1 MAAANTKQAHDE
13 MNRAKEEAGKG
24 MDRAKEGAREAADK
38 GMDKMRDAASH
49 AGQALSHAASAA
61 GGTLSGAA
69 SNVGSTLSGAASNVG
84 HKAED
89 VTSSV
94 GTGLQSLG
102 EKVRDKGP
110 DSGVLGRGKEAV
122 ASAMEQTGKYIEDR
136 NLSGMAEDVTSII
149 RRNPIPALL
158 VGVGLG
164 FLLGQ
169 LVRR

>member
-1 MAAANTKQAHDE
+1 MAATNTKQANE
-13 MNRAKEEAGKG
+13 NL
-24 MDRAKEGAREAADK
+24 DRARDEASKSADRVKEAADK

-49 AGQALSHAASAA
+49 AGNALGSAATAAENALSSAAS
-61 GGTLSGAA
+61 T
-69 SNVGSTLSGAASNVG
+69 VG
-84 HKAED
+84 HKAEGA
-89 VTSSV
+89 VSSV

-102 EKVRDKGP
+102 EKVREKAP
-110 DSGVLGRGKEAV
+110 DSGLLGKGADTV

-136 NLSGMAEDVTSII
+136 NLSGMTEDVTNLI

-158 VGVGLG
+158 VGLGVG